1 LRLAALRRAGAR
13 GGPAHAGPTQHPG
26 RSDLRRCRMSEWKQR
41 ALCARPE
48 LAPLRDLFFPG
59 PKDTETAAKAKQL
72 CAACPVRQACLDDAL
87 KEEGGRHYRYGI
99 RGGLSETQ
107 RRREYEKRRKAV
119 KASTA

>member
-1 LRLAALRRAGAR
+1 MTRSSDWRAFAACQGE
-13 GGPAHAGPTQHPG
+13 
-26 RSDLRRCRMSEWKQR
+26 D
-41 ALCARPE
+41 PE
-48 LAPLRDLFFPG
+48 LFFPLG
-59 PKDTETAAKAKQL
+59 GDGRWAAQIQQAKAI
-72 CAACPVRQACLDDAL
+72 CGRCPVRQACLDDAL